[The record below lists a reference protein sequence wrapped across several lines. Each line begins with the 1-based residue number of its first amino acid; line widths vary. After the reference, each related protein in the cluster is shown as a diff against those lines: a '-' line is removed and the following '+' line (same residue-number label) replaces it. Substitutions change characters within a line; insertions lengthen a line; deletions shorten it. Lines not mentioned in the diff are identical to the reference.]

1 MINAIDDTLYASLG
15 GNEPSFRYI
24 DQESVL
30 EVPDLRS
37 RSRILPEDRSDVEVT
52 GKIKKKRWFSII
64 CSYVYEIMH
73 WIWGSIF
80 KN

>member
-24 DQESVL
+24 DQESLL

-52 GKIKKKRWFSII
+52 GKKR
-64 CSYVYEIMH
+64 
-73 WIWGSIF
+73 
-80 KN
+80 K